1 LNEFNHFWKRLLAGI
16 GPTDAIVAEGKIGR
30 TRDYG
35 SPACPRRQGER
46 SKNNCDFKQK
56 KACRAFTESG
66 GSISLTHMSA
76 HHEAGEFV
84 DSDFQSAHQS
94 GYATTAPGAISGKLN
109 RPPTREEIEAM
120 VGEKQIRLA
129 ELKRA
134 QEELERERA
143 GLEEL
148 RRRQMEFQT
157 GREEMMQHLTRGIG
171 LLEESELTARRD
183 AEQMA
188 RVLME
193 FREAVTKVQGINEQ
207 MWNQENFSVELTR
220 ATTTIENARMEW
232 NAARLKFPILTA
244 ANANPTE
251 PAGAKASA
259 SLLATTD
266 LLQLCKIGL
275 ALTWPLVLLGF
286 AIFVAL
292 LFRR

>member
-1 LNEFNHFWKRLLAGI
+1 
-16 GPTDAIVAEGKIGR
+16 
-30 TRDYG
+30 
-35 SPACPRRQGER
+35 
-46 SKNNCDFKQK
+46 
-56 KACRAFTESG
+56 
-66 GSISLTHMSA
+66 MSA

-94 GYATTAPGAISGKLN
+94 GYTTAAPGATAPRLN
-109 RPPTREEIEAM
+109 RPPTREELEAQ

-157 GREEMMQHLTRGIG
+157 GREEMLQHLVRGVG
-171 LLEESELTARRD
+171 LLEEAELTARRD

-188 RVLME
+188 RALGE
-193 FREAVTKVQGINEQ
+193 FRDAITKVQAINEQ
-207 MWNQENFSVELTR
+207 SWNQENFSVELTR

-232 NAARLKFPILTA
+232 NAARLKFPLLSATHSTSDA
-244 ANANPTE
+244 E
-251 PAGAKASA
+251 SAKTPP
-259 SLLATTD
+259 SLFATTD
-266 LLQLCKIGL
+266 LVQLGKIGL
-275 ALTWPLVLLGF
+275 ALTWPLVLLGLV
-286 AIFVAL
+286 IFLVL

>member
-1 LNEFNHFWKRLLAGI
+1 
-16 GPTDAIVAEGKIGR
+16 
-30 TRDYG
+30 
-35 SPACPRRQGER
+35 
-46 SKNNCDFKQK
+46 
-56 KACRAFTESG
+56 
-66 GSISLTHMSA
+66 MSA
-76 HHEAGEFV
+76 NHETGEFV
-84 DSDFQSAHQS
+84 DSDFQSAQQS
-94 GYATTAPGAISGKLN
+94 GYASAAAGTTAGKSN
-109 RPPTREEIEAM
+109 RPPTREELEAL
-120 VGEKQIRLA
+120 VGEKQIKLA

-157 GREEMMQHLTRGIG
+157 GREEMLQHLTRGIG

-188 RVLME
+188 RVLAE
-193 FREAVTKVQGINEQ
+193 FREAVTKVHGINEQ
-207 MWNQENFSVELTR
+207 LWNQENFSVELTR

-232 NAARLKFPILTA
+232 NAARLRFPILSGVSADPSGA
-244 ANANPTE
+244 AP
-251 PAGAKASA
+251 AKARA

-286 AIFVAL
+286 AIFLIL
-292 LFRR
+292 LLRR